1 MYAKLFYILLAAL
14 VACTPRAYA
23 QKQLKHLAK
32 GLEKTAVQKAL
43 PEFSVSLNKLTV
55 GAVSAASQTGR
66 KPGPEL
72 LRRRQA
78 QLEQAKA
85 AARARIA
92 EKVRVTAPSG
102 YLSRAAKA
110 NLKMQKMAAFDARAL
125 ETTVLLQDPTMKSY
139 APFSASAFFI
149 EEMFGGKKHLWG
161 VTAAHVADIMGPQA
175 CVYLTLPEGITLEYP
190 VKFTVKGNAGMADI
204 ALFPVEGELAGLV
217 RPIPLAQTT
226 PGPQEKLRSY
236 GYFDD
241 AFHIVRN
248 RTVLAN
254 TPGRL
259 VTSFEFGAADR
270 AGACGGPVLNESNE
284 LVGVHCGSSESK
296 SQSYAVPAAHVKDL
310 LYAAR
315 HGGYRLRPLVLN
327 GQTVGQINVDEYIQ
341 SFNVK
346 KNGASLRQ
354 LQPWHQEARVD
365 YEHLE
370 TLLPLKGADEV
381 EILLVKGGTVETG
394 ADSHAVKTLISI
406 DLNTGEVTRA
416 GL

>member
-1 MYAKLFYILLAAL
+1 M
-14 VACTPRAYA
+14 
-23 QKQLKHLAK
+23 
-32 GLEKTAVQKAL
+32 
-43 PEFSVSLNKLTV
+43 
-55 GAVSAASQTGR
+55 
-66 KPGPEL
+66 
-72 LRRRQA
+72 
-78 QLEQAKA
+78 
-85 AARARIA
+85 
-92 EKVRVTAPSG
+92 
-102 YLSRAAKA
+102 
-110 NLKMQKMAAFDARAL
+110 
-125 ETTVLLQDPTMKSY
+125 
-139 APFSASAFFI
+139 
-149 EEMFGGKKHLWG
+149 
-161 VTAAHVADIMGPQA
+161 
-175 CVYLTLPEGITLEYP
+175 
-190 VKFTVKGNAGMADI
+190 
-204 ALFPVEGELAGLV
+204 
-217 RPIPLAQTT
+217 
-226 PGPQEKLRSY
+226 
-236 GYFDD
+236 
-241 AFHIVRN
+241 
-248 RTVLAN
+248 
-254 TPGRL
+254 
-259 VTSFEFGAADR
+259 
-270 AGACGGPVLNESNE
+270 NESNE

-406 DLNTGEVTRA
+406 DLNTGEVTRG

>member
-1 MYAKLFYILLAAL
+1 MNAKLFYVLLAVL
-14 VACTPRAYA
+14 VCCTPHAYA
-23 QKQLKHLAK
+23 QKQLKNVAK
-32 GLEKTAVQKAL
+32 GLEKTAAQKAL

-55 GAVSAASQTGR
+55 GAVSAASKTGR
-66 KPGPEL
+66 KPSPEL
-72 LRRRQA
+72 VRQRQA
-78 QLEQAKA
+78 LLEQAKS
-85 AARARIA
+85 AARTRIA
-92 EKVRVTAPSG
+92 EKIRVITPSG

-110 NLKMQKMAAFDARAL
+110 KLKSQKMAAFDAHAL
-125 ETTVLLQDPTMKSY
+125 ETTVLLQDPTMKNY
-139 APFSASAFFI
+139 APFPASAFFI
-149 EEMFGGKKHLWG
+149 EEMFGGKKHIWG

-175 CVYLTLPEGITLEYP
+175 SIYLTLPEGITLEYP

-217 RPIPLAQTT
+217 RPIPLAQTP

-236 GYFDD
+236 GYFDE

-248 RTVLAN
+248 RAVLAN

-296 SQSYAVPAAHVKDL
+296 SQSYAVPVAHVKDL
-310 LYAAR
+310 LHAAR
-315 HGGYRLRPLVLN
+315 HGGYRLRPLVIN

-354 LQPWHQEARVD
+354 LQPWHQEALVD
-365 YEHLE
+365 YDRLE

-394 ADSHAVKTLISI
+394 ADAHAVKTLISI

>member
-1 MYAKLFYILLAAL
+1 MNAKLFYVLLAVL
-14 VACTPRAYA
+14 VCCTPHTYA
-23 QKQLKHLAK
+23 QKQLKNVAK
-32 GLEKTAVQKAL
+32 GLEKTAAQKAL

-55 GAVSAASQTGR
+55 GAVSAASKTGR
-66 KPGPEL
+66 KPSPEL
-72 LRRRQA
+72 VRQRQA
-78 QLEQAKA
+78 LLEQAKS

-92 EKVRVTAPSG
+92 EKIRVITPSG

-110 NLKMQKMAAFDARAL
+110 KLKSQKMAAFDAHAL
-125 ETTVLLQDPTMKSY
+125 ETTVLLQDPTMKNY
-139 APFSASAFFI
+139 APFPASAFFI
-149 EEMFGGKKHLWG
+149 EEMFGGRKHIWG

-175 CVYLTLPEGITLEYP
+175 SIYLTLPEGITLEYP

-217 RPIPLAQTT
+217 RPIPLAQTP

-236 GYFDD
+236 GYFDE

-248 RTVLAN
+248 RAVLAN

-296 SQSYAVPAAHVKDL
+296 SQSYAVPVAHVKDL
-310 LYAAR
+310 LHAAR
-315 HGGYRLRPLVLN
+315 HGGYRLRPLVIN

-354 LQPWHQEARVD
+354 LQPWRQEALVD
-365 YEHLE
+365 YDRLE

-394 ADSHAVKTLISI
+394 ADVHAVKTLISI

>member
-1 MYAKLFYILLAAL
+1 MNAKLFYVLLTVL
-14 VACTPRAYA
+14 VCCTPHAYA
-23 QKQLKHLAK
+23 QKQLKNVAK
-32 GLEKTAVQKAL
+32 GLEKTATQKAL

-55 GAVSAASQTGR
+55 GAVSAASKTGR
-66 KPGPEL
+66 KPSPEL
-72 LRRRQA
+72 VRQR
-78 QLEQAKA
+78 QVLLEQAKS

-92 EKVRVTAPSG
+92 EKIRVTVPSG

-110 NLKMQKMAAFDARAL
+110 KLKSQKMAAFDAHAL
-125 ETTVLLQDPTMKSY
+125 ETTVLLQDPTMTKY
-139 APFSASAFFI
+139 APFPASAFFI
-149 EEMFGGKKHLWG
+149 EEMFGGRKHIWG

-175 CVYLTLPEGITLEYP
+175 SVYLTLPEGITLEYP

-217 RPIPLAQTT
+217 RPIPLAPTP

-236 GYFDD
+236 GYFDE
-241 AFHIVRN
+241 AFHIIRN
-248 RTVLAN
+248 RAVLAN

-296 SQSYAVPAAHVKDL
+296 SQSYAVPVAHVKDL
-310 LYAAR
+310 LHAAR
-315 HGGYRLRPLVLN
+315 HGGYRLRPLVIN

-354 LQPWHQEARVD
+354 LQPWRQEALVD
-365 YEHLE
+365 YDHLE

-394 ADSHAVKTLISI
+394 ADAHAVKTLISI

>member
-1 MYAKLFYILLAAL
+1 MNAKLFYVLLAVL
-14 VACTPRAYA
+14 VCCTPHAYA
-23 QKQLKHLAK
+23 QKQLKNVAK
-32 GLEKTAVQKAL
+32 GLEKTAAQKAL

-55 GAVSAASQTGR
+55 GAVSAASKTGR
-66 KPGPEL
+66 KPSSEL
-72 LRRRQA
+72 VRQRQA
-78 QLEQAKA
+78 LLEQAKS

-92 EKVRVTAPSG
+92 EKIRVTAPSG

-110 NLKMQKMAAFDARAL
+110 KLKSQKMAAFDAHAL
-125 ETTVLLQDPTMKSY
+125 ETTVLLQDPTMKNY
-139 APFSASAFFI
+139 APFPASAFFI
-149 EEMFGGKKHLWG
+149 EEMFGGRKHIWG

-175 CVYLTLPEGITLEYP
+175 SIYLTLPEGITLEYP
-190 VKFTVKGNAGMADI
+190 VKFTVKGNAGMGDI

-217 RPIPLAQTT
+217 RPIPLAQTP

-236 GYFDD
+236 GYFDE

-248 RTVLAN
+248 RAVLAN

-296 SQSYAVPAAHVKDL
+296 SQSYAVPVAHVKDL
-310 LYAAR
+310 LHAAR
-315 HGGYRLRPLVLN
+315 HGGYRLRPLVIN

-354 LQPWHQEARVD
+354 LQPWRQEALVD
-365 YEHLE
+365 YDHLE

-394 ADSHAVKTLISI
+394 ADAHAVKTLISI